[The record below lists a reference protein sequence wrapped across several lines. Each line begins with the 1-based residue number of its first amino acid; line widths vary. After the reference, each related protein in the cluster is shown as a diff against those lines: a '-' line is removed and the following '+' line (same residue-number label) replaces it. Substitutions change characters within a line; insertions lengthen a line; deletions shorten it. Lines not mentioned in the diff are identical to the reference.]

1 MKSVRLLLRA
11 RHQEL
16 KKTIQNLT
24 KKLNTFTNNTMSSI
38 NTLNQSKNLAGLI
51 SLSLKASKQT
61 RLKVF

>member
-1 MKSVRLLLRA
+1 MKSVQLVLRS

-24 KKLNTFTNNTMSSI
+24 KKLNTFTNNTLPSI

-51 SLSLKASKQT
+51 SMSLKANNQT

>member
-1 MKSVRLLLRA
+1 MKSVGLLLRA